1 MARCSK
7 CPEDA
12 VTFIRYN
19 GTPLC
24 PRHFQEFVVRRV
36 KREVRQQLR
45 LDGPMRLGVAVS
57 GGKDSA
63 VALELL
69 VDIFGRRRDVQIIAI
84 SVDEGIAEYR
94 PSPWKASANRRP
106 G

>member
-12 VTFIRYN
+12 ITYIRYN
-19 GTPLC
+19 GTNLC
-24 PRHFQEFVVRRV
+24 PRHFQDFVERRV

-45 LDGPMRLGVAVS
+45 LEGPIRLGVAVS

-69 VDIFGRRRDVQIIAI
+69 VDVLGRRRDVEILALT
-84 SVDEGIAEYR
+84 VDEGIAE
-94 PSPWKASANRRP
+94 
-106 G
+106 